1 MVYSIVNYLLNLGN
15 IPPTNPGLVQDP
27 PINKTQTS
35 KNKNHRS
42 ILNKD
47 LEVFENELFYLESSF
62 TKITFLQDLII
73 QNNLLKVGKSLV
85 LELMIKY
92 MQSQQLLNLLLPS
105 EVL

>member
-1 MVYSIVNYLLNLGN
+1 MNLGN

-27 PINKTQTS
+27 PLNKTQIS

-47 LEVFENELFYLESSF
+47 LEVLEKDLFYLESSF
-62 TKITFLQDLII
+62 IEITFLQDLII
-73 QNNLLKVGKSLV
+73 QNNLLKVDKFRV

-92 MQSQQLLNLLLPS
+92 MKIQQLLNPLLPS